1 MAPLSVNRAGRMR
14 CFFQLTALPLL
25 SGLLLNG
32 CQTVSRPPV
41 ETAHSP
47 VEIEP
52 ESEVRPEFRQL
63 QLSYAFQDPV
73 PLMVRHFDDAGSLS
87 PKDGILPVSLSGEWP
102 EAELRIDCPHPSGDR
117 EKARLTLKL
126 MRRNRRH
133 SFEETWILAVPRS
146 QIELLVEDLHQNG
159 FFRGD
164 GRPGDDAE
172 LKVTLDGRR
181 MKQNWREDGRLLE
194 LAHRTLTRGRRL

>member
-1 MAPLSVNRAGRMR
+1 
-14 CFFQLTALPLL
+14 LTVLPLL
-25 SGLLLNG
+25 CGFLLNG
-32 CQTVSRPPV
+32 CQTVSRQPV
-41 ETAHSP
+41 ETVHSP

-52 ESEVRPEFRQL
+52 EKVERLEFRRL
-63 QLSYAFQDPV
+63 QLSYAFQDPM
-73 PLMVRHFDDAGSLS
+73 PLMARHYDDAGDLT
-87 PKDGILPVSLSGEWP
+87 PKDSVLPVSLSGEWP
-102 EAELRIDCPHPSGDR
+102 EAELRIDCPHPSGDL

-133 SFEETWILAVPRS
+133 SVEETWILAVPRS
-146 QIELLVEDLHQNG
+146 QMELLVEDLHQNG

-172 LKVTLDGRR
+172 LQVTLDGRR
-181 MKQNWREDGRLLE
+181 MKQPWREDGRLLE